1 MKIQEVTK
9 REAELIRLYG
19 EAKEA
24 SKLYIEAIQFA
35 ALQADTLPAVV
46 RRYIA
51 ALASEKANA
60 VAKEAEQMVL
70 LFNAMPTVQGQV
82 AA

>member
-1 MKIQEVTK
+1 MKIAEITK
-9 REAELIRLYG
+9 RETDPICLYN

-24 SKLYIEAIQFA
+24 NKQLTEAIQFA
-35 ALQADTLPAVV
+35 ALQADTSPAVV

-51 ALASEKANA
+51 ALASDKANA
-60 VAKEAEQMVL
+60 VIAETEQLAM
-70 LFNAMPTVQGQV
+70 LFQALPTVQGQV

>member
-9 REAELIRLYG
+9 RENELIHLYT

-24 SKLYIEAIQFA
+24 SKLFAEACQFA
-35 ALQADTLPAVV
+35 AQQAETTPPVV

-60 VAKEAEQMVL
+60 VIAETEQLVL
-70 LFNAMPTVQGQV
+70 LFQAMPTVTEQ

>member
-1 MKIQEVTK
+1 MKIEVVTK
-9 REAELIRLYG
+9 SESELIHLYT

-24 SKLYIEAIQFA
+24 SKLFAEACQSI
-35 ALQADTLPAVV
+35 ALQAETTPPVV

-51 ALASEKANA
+51 ALASEKTSS
-60 VAKEAEQMVL
+60 VIVETEQLVM
-70 LFNAMPTVQGQV
+70 LFTALPTVTEQ